1 MAGTFVRVECE
12 ECGAEQIVFEKAA
25 TVVECADCGAE
36 LVRPSGGKATIAGE
50 VTETVEAR

>member
-1 MAGTFVRVECE
+1 MPGNFVRVECE
-12 ECGAEQIVFEKAA
+12 ECGNEQIVFEKAA
-25 TVVECADCGAE
+25 TTVECANCGAD